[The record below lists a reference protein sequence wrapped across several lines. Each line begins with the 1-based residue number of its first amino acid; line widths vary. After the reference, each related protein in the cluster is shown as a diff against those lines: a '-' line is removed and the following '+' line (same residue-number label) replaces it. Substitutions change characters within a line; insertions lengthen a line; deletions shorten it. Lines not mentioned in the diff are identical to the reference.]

1 MSQFRELIKRHL
13 VFSFAALVLVG
24 ASGYLLFL
32 DKQPQHVS
40 KTATATLLRQRDQ
53 KAFTGVRSD
62 LVHKTV
68 QRLAASKK
76 LAPKSAC
83 SPENLNAI
91 VTASLKKNMTGKL
104 VDTTSA
110 KLRASDGISGLLIP
124 RAYAS
129 GIDEIDIPDEPT
141 EEGCSSTK
149 VTGSASIDVYVD
161 SNEGSPYHTIH
172 YLVHT
177 VMNMTFVTSFYDSN
191 CKFQTTGDTLSED
204 SWVYF
209 SFSSDPEC
217 NLQRSEDEDIP
228 VKCFKDGAIT
238 TSKPPDFDQ
247 YTRLDGGKLTNIDKT
262 AGDVGHCDRC
272 NKKSISPYPSLS
284 PSPSPSF
291 PTTPRPSNSPSMA
304 PYPSPSTGPHP
315 TQPSSPQPTP
325 QPSLVPSATPV
336 NSDKPIPISNQS
348 PAANSTSAAPYSSLP
363 NSY

>member
-1 MSQFRELIKRHL
+1 MSQFGELIKRNL
-13 VFSFAALVLVG
+13 VFSFAALVIVG
-24 ASGYLLFL
+24 SSGYLLFL

-53 KAFTGVRSD
+53 KVFNGVRSD

-68 QRLAASKK
+68 QRLIANKK

-91 VTASLKKNMTGKL
+91 VTASIKKNITGKL

-110 KLRASDGISGLLIP
+110 KLRGIDGISGLLIP
-124 RAYAS
+124 KAYAS
-129 GIDEIDIPDEPT
+129 GLDEIEIPVEPT

-149 VTGSASIDVYVD
+149 ITGSASIDIYVD
-161 SNEGSPYHTIH
+161 SNKGDPYHNIH

-177 VMNMTFVTSFYDSN
+177 VMNMTYVTSFYDSN
-191 CKFQTTGDTLSED
+191 CKLQTTQDTLSED
-204 SWVYF
+204 SWVYVA
-209 SFSSDPEC
+209 FSSDPEC
-217 NLQRSEDEDIP
+217 SLENNDAEDIP
-228 VKCFKDGAIT
+228 DKCFHDGEIT
-238 TSKPPDFDQ
+238 TSKPDDFEQ
-247 YTRLDGGKLTNIDKT
+247 YERLDGGKLTNIDKT
-262 AGDVGHCDRC
+262 VGDVGHCDRC
-272 NKKSISPYPSLS
+272 NKKSPSPYPSLS
-284 PSPSPSF
+284 PSPSS
-291 PTTPRPSNSPSMA
+291 PTTPRPSGPPSMT
-304 PYPSPSTGPHP
+304 PHPSPSTGPHP
-315 TQPSSPQPTP
+315 TQPSSP